1 MISTEKPA
9 QQSATPVHIILEE
22 LTLHG
27 DLLIPRQALGLV
39 IFVHGSG
46 SSRFSPRNKYV
57 AGELNKAGL
66 GTLLLDLLTE
76 DEQRIDVETMQFRFD
91 IPLLSA
97 RTTLVVSWA
106 LRQPGMSRLP
116 VCLFGA
122 STGAAAA
129 LITAVAMKDRI
140 AAVVSR
146 GGRPELAKE
155 VLNRVESPTL
165 LIVGGEDDTVLALN
179 QGAMELMR
187 CPKKLHI
194 VPGATHL
201 FEESGALEEVAKVA
215 AEWFV
220 ENLRPVVGKK
230 GSPWRWRM

>member
-1 MISTEKPA
+1 MIYTEKSA
-9 QQSATPVHIILEE
+9 QQLPTPVRIALEE

-27 DLLIPRQALGLV
+27 DLLIPKQAMGLV

-66 GTLLLDLLTE
+66 ATLLLDLLTE
-76 DEQRIDVETMQFRFD
+76 DEQRIDSETMQFRFD

-97 RTTLVVSWA
+97 RTSLVVNWA
-106 LRQPGMSRLP
+106 SRQPEVSRLP

-129 LITAVAMKDRI
+129 LITAAAMKDRI
-140 AAVVSR
+140 ASVVCR
-146 GGRPELAKE
+146 GGRPDLAKD
-155 VLNRVESPTL
+155 VLNRVECPTL
-165 LIVGGEDDTVLALN
+165 LIVGGEDETVLALN
-179 QGAMELMR
+179 EGAMELMR

-194 VPGATHL
+194 VSGATHL
-201 FEESGALEEVAKVA
+201 FEEPGALEQVATVA
-215 AEWFV
+215 AEWFAQ
-220 ENLRPVVGKK
+220 NLAPVVGKK

>member
-1 MISTEKPA
+1 MSRTERVT
-9 QQSATPVHIILEE
+9 QESAAPVQIALED
-22 LTLHG
+22 LALHG
-27 DLLIPRQALGLV
+27 DLLVPKQALGLV

-46 SSRFSPRNKYV
+46 SSRFSPRNRYV
-57 AGELNKAGL
+57 AGELNRARL

-76 DEQRIDVETMQFRFD
+76 EEHRIDSETMQFRFD
-91 IPLLSA
+91 IPLLST

-106 LRQPGMSRLP
+106 LRQPETSQLP
-116 VCLFGA
+116 IGLFGA

-129 LITAVAMKDRI
+129 LITAATMKDRI

-146 GGRPELAKE
+146 GGRPDLAE
-155 VLNRVESPTL
+155 DVLNKVECPTL
-165 LIVGGEDDTVLALN
+165 LIVGGDDETVLALN

-201 FEESGALEEVAKVA
+201 FEETGALEEVATVA

-220 ENLRPVVGKK
+220 QNLRPAAGKK